1 MTGATRRG
9 MTQAMDAFDLY
20 GSTRAQLA
28 EHLDAIGVG
37 AKHAARVARGLH
49 RSGLELEDIP
59 DLGLRHSEAIR
70 AHSRAATARLTGS
83 QATDDGTTKLVIA
96 LEDGAR
102 VEAVIIPNGD
112 KRATLCVSSQVGCA
126 MACTFCA
133 TGTMGLSRGLGAG
146 EIVRQFH
153 LARPLAET
161 AGRRITRVVFMGMG
175 EPLHHYAATRDAIA
189 VLTDMNGVALARDSV
204 TVSTVGLP
212 ARIDQLGA
220 DFGGQ
225 IQLALSLHSAQQAT
239 REQLIPIAARHD
251 LDALRAALQ
260 RYPRKS
266 GAWLMLEVVVIPGI
280 TDTAEEIAAIARFAD
295 GLSAIVN
302 LIPFNP
308 FPGAPFRAPSVDEFI
323 EARRRLDA
331 HGTRVRLRLPR
342 GRELAAACGQLALRD
357 PDEFAAATPTAV
369 E

>member
-1 MTGATRRG
+1 ME
-9 MTQAMDAFDLY
+9 AFDLY
-20 GSTRAQLA
+20 GSTREQLGT
-28 EHLDAIGVG
+28 HLERIGVG
-37 AKHAARVARGLH
+37 SKHAARVARGLH
-49 RSGLELEDIP
+49 RSALELEDIP
-59 DLGLRHSEAIR
+59 DLGLRHAALIR
-70 AHSRAATARLTGS
+70 AASTAAAVTLADAQT
-83 QATDDGTTKLVIA
+83 TDDGTTKLVAA
-96 LEDGAR
+96 LHDGAR
-102 VEAVIIPNGD
+102 VEAVIIPNGE

-133 TGTMGLSRGLGAG
+133 TGTMGLLRGLSAG

-153 LARPLAET
+153 LARPLAAA

-175 EPLHHYAATRDAIA
+175 EPLHHYEATRDAIA
-189 VLTDMNGVALARDSV
+189 VLTDMNGLALARDSV

-212 ARIDQLGA
+212 ARIDRLGE

-225 IQLALSLHSAQQAT
+225 IQLALSLHSARQQT
-239 REQLIPIAARHD
+239 RERLIPIAARYD
-251 LDALRAALQ
+251 LTALRAALE
-260 RYPRKS
+260 RYPRKA
-266 GAWLMLEVVVIPGI
+266 GAWLMLEAVVIPGI
-280 TDTAEEIAAIARFAD
+280 TDTAEEIEAIARFAD

-302 LIPFNP
+302 LIPWNP
-308 FPGAPFRAPSVDEFI
+308 FPGTPFRAPTIDEFI

-357 PDEFAAATPTAV
+357 PNAFAAATPTAV